1 MIERAT
7 WEEVISDYL
16 ELRVEYTRREV
27 EVKLPKSRALAIVGP
42 RRAGKTFFLF
52 QLWDEL
58 DPGRKRSLYVNFE
71 DPRLVGA
78 TAEDLMEMLRS
89 YHSLMSVPKGEK
101 LLFLLDEVQVV
112 EDWERFVRYV
122 LDIGH
127 RIILTGSSSKL
138 LSKEIATVLR
148 GRAITVNLY
157 PFSLSEVI
165 RIRGLEKALPG
176 LETKGKLLG
185 VVRDCLRWGS
195 YPEVIFQPELRREIL
210 REILDVTIYRD
221 LVERWRVDNLK
232 ALRFLFKLLASSSH
246 TSVTKLHSTM
256 KSLGIAVGKPTLAN
270 YLEYLNDA
278 LVVFPLRA
286 HVKSEKKKELLGF
299 KPYFV
304 DNGLLHVLG
313 VSDRG
318 RLLENL
324 VFTELLKRGLRP
336 NEDIFF
342 YVTGSGREVDFII
355 PGEEMIQVSW
365 KLHPE
370 NRERELSA
378 LIEAASETG
387 IEELTVVTWE
397 KEKEKKIELGERV
410 VRLLSI
416 EEWIKKG

>member
-1 MIERAT
+1 MIERDT
-7 WEEVISDYL
+7 WNEVISDYL
-16 ELRVEYTRREV
+16 ELRVEYTRRKV
-27 EVKLPKSRALAIVGP
+27 EVRVPRSRVLAIVGP

-58 DPGRKRSLYVNFE
+58 DPGRERSLYINFE
-71 DPRLVGA
+71 DPRLMGA

-89 YHSLMSVPKGEK
+89 YYSLVSVPKGKK

-112 EDWERFVRYV
+112 EGWERFVRYA
-122 LDIGH
+122 LDMGH
-127 RIILTGSSSKL
+127 TVVLTGSSSKL

-157 PFSLSEVI
+157 PFSLSEVL
-165 RIRGLEKALPG
+165 RVKGLEKALPS
-176 LETKGKLLG
+176 LEVRGKLLG
-185 VVRDCLRWGS
+185 VLRECLEWGS

-221 LVERWRVDNLK
+221 VVERWRVDNLT
-232 ALRFLFKLLASSSH
+232 ALRFLFKFLASSSH

-270 YLEYLNDA
+270 YIEYLHDA

-286 HVKSEKKKELLGF
+286 HVKSEKKRELLGF

-313 VSDRG
+313 VNDRG

-324 VFTELLKRGLRP
+324 VFTELLKEGLEP
-336 NEDIFF
+336 NEDFFF
-342 YVTGSGREVDFII
+342 YVTESGREVDFILS
-355 PGEEMIQVSW
+355 GEELIQVSW

-378 LIEAASETG
+378 LIEASAETG
-387 IEELTVVTWE
+387 VRELMVITWE
-397 KEKEKKIELGERV
+397 KEKERV
-410 VRLLSI
+410 VKFGGRVIKLLSV
-416 EEWIKKG
+416 EEWIKKS

>member
-16 ELRVEYTRREV
+16 ELRMEYTKREV
-27 EVKLPKSRALAIVGP
+27 EIKLPKSRALAIVGP

-58 DPGRKRSLYVNFE
+58 DPERRRSLYVNFE

-78 TAEDLMEMLRS
+78 TAEDLMEMLRT
-89 YHSLMSVPKGEK
+89 YHSLTSVPKGEK

-112 EDWERFVRYV
+112 DGWERFVRYA
-122 LDIGH
+122 LDMGH
-127 RIILTGSSSKL
+127 RVILTGSSSKL

-157 PFSLSEVI
+157 PFSLSEVLGVKNLKKALL
-165 RIRGLEKALPG
+165 GLEAR
-176 LETKGKLLG
+176 GKLLG
-185 VVRDCLRWGS
+185 VIRECLEWGS
-195 YPEVIFQPELRREIL
+195 YPEVVFQPELRREIL

-221 LVERWRVDNLK
+221 VVERWRVDNLK

-256 KSLGIAVGKPTLAN
+256 KSFGIAVGKPTLAN
-270 YLEYLNDA
+270 YVEYLSDA

-304 DNGLLHVLG
+304 DNGLLKVLG

-355 PGEEMIQVSW
+355 PGEELIQVSW

-378 LIEAASETG
+378 LVEASAETG

-397 KEKEKKIELGERV
+397 RYPEGKLEVAGRVIHPIPIEKWIEKG
-410 VRLLSI
+410 
-416 EEWIKKG
+416 

>member
-7 WEEVISDYL
+7 WVEVISDYL
-16 ELRVEYTRREV
+16 ELRVEYTRREI
-27 EVKLPKSRALAIVGP
+27 EVKLPKSRVLAIVGP

-52 QLWDEL
+52 QLWDKL
-58 DPGRKRSLYVNFE
+58 DPERRRSLYINFE

-89 YHSLMSVPKGEK
+89 YYSLTSVPKGEK

-112 EDWERFVRYV
+112 DGWERFVRYV
-122 LDIGH
+122 LDMGH
-127 RIILTGSSSKL
+127 RVILTGSSSRL

-148 GRAITVNLY
+148 GRAITMNLY
-157 PFSLSEVI
+157 PFSLSEVL
-165 RIRGLEKALPG
+165 RVRGLEKVLPG
-176 LETKGKLLG
+176 LEARGKLLG
-185 VVRDCLRWGS
+185 VIRECLEWGS
-195 YPEVIFQPELRREIL
+195 YPEVVFQPELRREIL
-210 REILDVTIYRD
+210 REILDVPIYRD
-221 LVERWRVDNLK
+221 IVERWRVDNLR

-246 TSVTKLHSTM
+246 TSVTKLHPTM
-256 KSLGIAVGKPTLAN
+256 KSFRIAVGKPTLAN
-270 YLEYLNDA
+270 YVEYLSDA

-304 DNGLLHVLG
+304 DNGLLKVLG

-336 NEDIFF
+336 NEDVFF

-355 PGEEMIQVSW
+355 PGEELIQVSW

-378 LIEAASETG
+378 LIEASAETG

-397 KEKEKKIELGERV
+397 RYPEGKLEVADRVIHPIPIEKWIEKG
-410 VRLLSI
+410 
-416 EEWIKKG
+416 

>member
-1 MIERAT
+1 MIERT
-7 WEEVISDYL
+7 IWEEVLSDYL
-16 ELRVEYTRREV
+16 ELRGEYTRREV

-52 QLWDEL
+52 QLWGEL
-58 DPGRKRSLYVNFE
+58 DPERRRSLYVNFE

-89 YHSLMSVPKGEK
+89 YYSLTSVPKGEK

-112 EDWERFVRYV
+112 DGWERFVRYV
-122 LDIGH
+122 LDMGH
-127 RIILTGSSSKL
+127 RVILTGSSSRL

-148 GRAITVNLY
+148 GRAITLNLY
-157 PFSLSEVI
+157 PFSLSEVL
-165 RIRGLEKALPG
+165 RVRGLEKVLPG
-176 LETKGKLLG
+176 LEARGKLLG
-185 VVRDCLRWGS
+185 VIRECLEWGS
-195 YPEVIFQPELRREIL
+195 YPEVVFQPELRREIL

-221 LVERWRVDNLK
+221 IVERWRVDNLK

-278 LVVFPLRA
+278 LVLFPLRA
-286 HVKSEKKKELLGF
+286 YVKSEKKKELLGF

-304 DNGLLHVLG
+304 DNGLLKVLG

-336 NEDIFF
+336 NEDLFF
-342 YVTGSGREVDFII
+342 YVTGSSREVDFII
-355 PGEEMIQVSW
+355 PGEELIQVSW
-365 KLHPE
+365 KLHTE
-370 NRERELSA
+370 NRERELAALVEASA
-378 LIEAASETG
+378 ETG
-387 IEELTVVTWE
+387 IRELTVVTWE
-397 KEKEKKIELGERV
+397 RGKEKKGELGGRV
-410 VRLLSI
+410 VKFLPV
-416 EEWIKKG
+416 EEWIKRG

>member
-16 ELRVEYTRREV
+16 ELRMEYTKREV

-58 DPGRKRSLYVNFE
+58 DPERRRSLYVNFE

-78 TAEDLMEMLRS
+78 TAEDLMEMLRI
-89 YHSLMSVPKGEK
+89 YHSLTSVPKGEK

-112 EDWERFVRYV
+112 DGWERFVRYA
-122 LDIGH
+122 LDMGH
-127 RIILTGSSSKL
+127 RVILTGSSSKL

-157 PFSLSEVI
+157 PFSLSEVLGVKNLKKALL
-165 RIRGLEKALPG
+165 GLEAR
-176 LETKGKLLG
+176 GKLMG
-185 VVRDCLRWGS
+185 VIRDCLEWGS
-195 YPEVIFQPELRREIL
+195 YPEVVFQPELRREIL

-221 LVERWRVDNLK
+221 IVERWRVDNLR

-256 KSLGIAVGKPTLAN
+256 KSFGIAVGKPTLAN
-270 YLEYLNDA
+270 YVEYLSDA

-304 DNGLLHVLG
+304 DNGLLKVLG

-355 PGEEMIQVSW
+355 PGEELIQVSW

-378 LIEAASETG
+378 LIEASAETG

-397 KEKEKKIELGERV
+397 RYPEGKLEVADRVIHPIPIEKWIEKG
-410 VRLLSI
+410 
-416 EEWIKKG
+416 

>member
-16 ELRVEYTRREV
+16 ELRMEYTKREV

-58 DPGRKRSLYVNFE
+58 DPERRRSLYVNFE

-78 TAEDLMEMLRS
+78 TAEDIMEMLRI
-89 YHSLMSVPKGEK
+89 YYSLTSVPKGEK

-112 EDWERFVRYV
+112 DGWERFVRYA
-122 LDIGH
+122 LDMGH
-127 RIILTGSSSKL
+127 RVILTGSSSKL

-157 PFSLSEVI
+157 PFSLSEVL
-165 RIRGLEKALPG
+165 RVRGLEKVLPG
-176 LETKGKLLG
+176 LEARGKLLG
-185 VVRDCLRWGS
+185 VVRDCLEWGS
-195 YPEVIFQPELRREIL
+195 YPEVVFQPELRREIL

-221 LVERWRVDNLK
+221 VVERWRVDNLK

-256 KSLGIAVGKPTLAN
+256 KSFGIAVGKPTLVN
-270 YLEYLNDA
+270 YVEYLSDA

-304 DNGLLHVLG
+304 DNGLLKVLG

-336 NEDIFF
+336 NEDVFF

-355 PGEEMIQVSW
+355 PGEELIQVSW

-378 LIEAASETG
+378 LIEASAETG

-397 KEKEKKIELGERV
+397 RYPGGKLEVAGRVIHPIPIEKWIEKG
-410 VRLLSI
+410 
-416 EEWIKKG
+416 

>member
-7 WEEVISDYL
+7 WVEVISDYL

-58 DPGRKRSLYVNFE
+58 DPERRRSLYINFE

-89 YHSLMSVPKGEK
+89 YYSLTSVPKGEK

-112 EDWERFVRYV
+112 DGWERFVRYV
-122 LDIGH
+122 LDMGH
-127 RIILTGSSSKL
+127 RVILTGSSSRL

-148 GRAITVNLY
+148 GRAITLNLY
-157 PFSLSEVI
+157 PFSLSEVL
-165 RIRGLEKALPG
+165 RVRGLEKVLPG
-176 LETKGKLLG
+176 LEARGKLLG
-185 VVRDCLRWGS
+185 VIRECLEWGS
-195 YPEVIFQPELRREIL
+195 YPEVVFQPELRREIL

-221 LVERWRVDNLK
+221 VVERWRVDNLK

-270 YLEYLNDA
+270 YVEYLNDA
-278 LVVFPLRA
+278 LVLFPLRA
-286 HVKSEKKKELLGF
+286 YVKSEKKKELLGF

-304 DNGLLHVLG
+304 DNGLLKVLG

-324 VFTELLKRGLRP
+324 VFTELLKRGLTP
-336 NEDIFF
+336 NEDFFF
-342 YVTGSGREVDFII
+342 YITGSGREVDFII
-355 PGEEMIQVSW
+355 PGEELIQVSW
-365 KLHPE
+365 RLHPE

-387 IEELTVVTWE
+387 IGELTVVTWE
-397 KEKEKKIELGERV
+397 KGKEKKVELGGRV
-410 VRLLSI
+410 VGLLPV
-416 EEWIKKG
+416 EEWIKRG